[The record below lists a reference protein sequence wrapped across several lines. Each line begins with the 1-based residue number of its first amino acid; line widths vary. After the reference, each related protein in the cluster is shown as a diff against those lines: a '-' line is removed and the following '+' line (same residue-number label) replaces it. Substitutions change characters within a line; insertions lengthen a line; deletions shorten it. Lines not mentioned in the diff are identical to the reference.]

1 MLLEEE
7 KKWIT
12 ENIKNGSRIIDSQ
25 DKEKIILFLHE
36 FTVDEL
42 YDNDFEATEKTH
54 MAESIID
61 RLVISE

>member
-42 YDNDFEATEKTH
+42 YDNDFEATETTH